1 VILDTLAH
9 SDRYAA
15 LGPRIARGLAWLAS
29 FSPAFLDGRHE
40 IDGENIFALVQSY
53 DTVPPTEK
61 RFESHRDYIDIQYVH
76 AGREVIL
83 YAPLSEL
90 TPETGYDA
98 ARDFTLYRDPTV
110 STPLALA
117 PGYFTLFY
125 PHDGH
130 KPGCLSGPPERIRK
144 VVIKVRV

>member
-9 SDRYAA
+9 SENYVV

-40 IDGENIFALVQSY
+40 IDGDNVFALVQSY
-53 DTVPPTEK
+53 DTVAPTDK
-61 RFESHRDYIDIQYVH
+61 RFESHRDYIDIQYLH
-76 AGREVIL
+76 AGREVIFH
-83 YAPLSEL
+83 APLGQL
-90 TPETGYDA
+90 TPETTYDA
-98 ARDFTLYRDPTV
+98 ARDFTLYEDPTE

-117 PGYFTLFY
+117 PGHFALFF

-130 KPGCLSGPPERIRK
+130 KPGCFSGPSARIRK